1 MINYISILVKGNFT
15 RSFICNNANSLLQW
29 LFSVMFSY
37 MYVVFLFRYWNA
49 VFLYKDNLKYLQG
62 TAYNLLRDFKLY

>member
-1 MINYISILVKGNFT
+1 MQQCQFSIAVIVF
-15 RSFICNNANSLLQW
+15 RDVQLLD
-29 LFSVMFSY
+29 
-37 MYVVFLFRYWNA
+37 VVFLVRYWNA